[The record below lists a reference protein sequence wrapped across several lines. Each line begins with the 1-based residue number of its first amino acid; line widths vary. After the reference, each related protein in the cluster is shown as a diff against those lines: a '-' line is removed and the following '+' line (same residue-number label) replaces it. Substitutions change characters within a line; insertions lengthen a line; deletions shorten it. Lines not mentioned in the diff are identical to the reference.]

1 MKIAILVG
9 TRPEIIKMAPVIREC
24 LKRRLDYFIIHSKQ
38 HYSEKLDGIF
48 FSELDLPAPRYNL
61 NVGSGG
67 HANQT
72 GRILIELEPI
82 LISEQPDVLLVQG
95 DTNTVVAG
103 ALAAHK
109 LHIKVGH
116 IEAGLRSFDQTM
128 RRKQPD
134 HRRSYFRI
142 ICLPSPTCRSVT
154 EKGRSSGRIFKVGNT
169 IIDAL
174 LSHRVQAE
182 KTSGFFQMKYKRRVL
197 PFLRPIVRTRRRS
210 DALRKLSN

>member
-9 TRPEIIKMAPVIREC
+9 TRPEIIKMSPVIREC
-24 LKRRLDYFIIHSKQ
+24 QHRKLDYFIVHSKQ

-48 FSELDLPAPRYNL
+48 FAELDLPAPKYNL

-109 LHIKVGH
+109 LHI
-116 IEAGLRSFDQTM
+116 
-128 RRKQPD
+128 
-134 HRRSYFRI
+134 
-142 ICLPSPTCRSVT
+142 
-154 EKGRSSGRIFKVGNT
+154 
-169 IIDAL
+169 
-174 LSHRVQAE
+174 
-182 KTSGFFQMKYKRRVL
+182 
-197 PFLRPIVRTRRRS
+197 
-210 DALRKLSN
+210 